1 MIRVDNLYRHDD
13 GGLYCLMIPEAP
25 MKHPDSGEWI
35 PGVIYLGK
43 DGQAR
48 STSRARWDDRFTQ
61 VSAIHED
68 KLDAD
73 EMAMV
78 RRSNPGDSDLDFIR
92 VFESWHES
100 EINITGNMLELAV
113 AATIKKYEWPGHL
126 VDAPARFGDDVT
138 NAESVELTITT
149 EDLQHV
155 LQNYEIERVPEPH
168 GFRFVVRKSFPESS

>member
-1 MIRVDNLYRHDD
+1 MIRVDNLYRHED
-13 GGLYCLMIPEAP
+13 GGLYCLMIPDAP

-35 PGVIYLGK
+35 AGVIYLGK

-68 KLDAD
+68 KLDAE

-113 AATIKKYEWPGHL
+113 AATIKQLAPSLL
-126 VDAPARFGDDVT
+126 VDSPEGT
-138 NAESVELTITT
+138 SLTIQTS
-149 EDLQHV
+149 DLQDV

-168 GFRFVVRKSFPESS
+168 GFRFVMRKSFPDSA